1 MKKKK
6 HRKMNC
12 KSMNNN
18 CWSLTLVAL
27 LSAIQVAIG
36 CRGGRIL
43 SELGKWWGISF
54 KARYVSIELP
64 AVNDVKFRLTMIDT
78 WDVRFCI
85 GCDVENGEK
94 IIRVDVFMNEF
105 TVKYKNWMLELF
117 SSSSS
122 YSAEARLENF
132 KNVSWLELSDFFSP
146 LQVFSH
152 RRVKWLSKTSS
163 TLKRFFFRR

>member
-43 SELGKWWGISF
+43 SELGKWWGVSF